1 MIGSSRNVLGQSLL
15 RGVLGAAV
23 LSLAAGT
30 ALPVVAQSGLEN
42 QGDIAVDENLIT
54 ELSLENEDL
63 TTVLQLLGIQAQK
76 NIITGQDV
84 QGRVTANLY
93 GVTFY
98 EALEAV
104 LNINGYGYVE
114 RGNFIYVYTL
124 DELQRIQ
131 AASRVK
137 TSRVFKLM
145 YLNATDAAE
154 FVRPL
159 LSDAGEIR
167 FNAASGTFSIP
178 ADAPVGAEDFANT
191 STMVVF
197 DYEDHV
203 EEIESL
209 LGQIDTRPAQVLVEA
224 TILQLALS
232 ETNAFG
238 VDFSIIDDLEFGD
251 FVGIGGPVAAAQ
263 GLITGQ
269 GGTLVAGAPT
279 PTAVPANGANA
290 AAISS
295 SAGNTAAP
303 GTFKAG
309 LVRGDVGVFLKLLDE
324 VTDTTILS
332 TPKILTLNRQPA
344 RVLVGRKVG
353 FLNTT
358 STETATTQTVEFLDT
373 GTQLYLRPFV
383 SDDGFIRM
391 ELKPQV
397 SEAVIRDVTS
407 TNGAVVTIPDEVTN
421 EITTNVMV
429 RDGQTVVLGGLFRE
443 QTEATRRQ
451 VPFFGD
457 IPLIGAAFRGNDD
470 STARSEIVFMI
481 KPTVV
486 NDKILLDQAERAQ
499 ADVRRARTGARQG
512 LLPWSRDKLTN
523 TFNVEAE
530 KAFKDGDYKRALWK
544 LRQSLTLNPIQ
555 PDAVALR
562 ERLLGQSRPNPA
574 RSVLDEI
581 VEGEIQ
587 RLLMTEPNPADNN
600 WWRERLERKGLVDR
614 PAPDADGPDADS
626 SIWTGNDAPGDEPGE
641 GDGDGSE
648 E

>member
-1 MIGSSRNVLGQSLL
+1 MIGSSHTILRRELGL
-15 RGVLGAAV
+15 VGAA
-23 LSLAAGT
+23 LLALAAGT
-30 ALPVVAQSGLEN
+30 VTSAHAQDSGALEN
-42 QGDIAVDENLIT
+42 RGDIAVDENLIT

-84 QGRVTANLY
+84 QGRVTANLF

-104 LNINGYGYVE
+104 LNINGYGYIE

-124 DELQRIQ
+124 EELRRIQ
-131 AASRVK
+131 SASRVK
-137 TSRVFKLM
+137 TSKVFKLM

-167 FNAASGTFSIP
+167 FNASAGTFSIP

-197 DYEDHV
+197 DFEEHV
-203 EEIESL
+203 EEIQML

-224 TILQLALS
+224 TILQLALT

-269 GGTLVAGAPT
+269 GATLTGGAPT
-279 PTAVPANGANA
+279 PITVPANNGNA

-295 SAGNTAAP
+295 NAGNTTAP
-303 GTFKAG
+303 GTLKAG
-309 LVRGDVGVFLKLLDE
+309 MVRGDVGVFLRLLDE

-373 GTQLYLRPFV
+373 GTQLYVRPFV

-397 SEAVIRDVTS
+397 SEAVIRDVTA
-407 TNGAVVTIPDEVTN
+407 TNGAVVTIPDEITN

-451 VPFFGD
+451 VPFLGD

-470 STARSEIVFMI
+470 STSRSEIVFMI

-486 NDKILLDQAERAQ
+486 NDKILLDQAERAK
-499 ADVRRARTGARQG
+499 ADVRRARTGAREG

-530 KAFKDGDYKRALWK
+530 KAFKGGDYKRALWK

-555 PDAVALR
+555 PDAIALR
-562 ERLLGQSRPNPA
+562 ERLLGETQPNPA
-574 RSVLDEI
+574 RSRMNEI
-581 VEGEIQ
+581 INGEVQ
-587 RLLMTEPNPADNN
+587 RMLLAEPDPSDNN
-600 WWRERLERKGLVDR
+600 WWRERLEQKGIIDR
-614 PAPDADGPDADS
+614 PAPAEGGPASDT
-626 SIWTGNDAPGDEPGE
+626 SIWTGNDKPGAAPGAGAD
-641 GDGDGSE
+641 DGDE
-648 E
+648 